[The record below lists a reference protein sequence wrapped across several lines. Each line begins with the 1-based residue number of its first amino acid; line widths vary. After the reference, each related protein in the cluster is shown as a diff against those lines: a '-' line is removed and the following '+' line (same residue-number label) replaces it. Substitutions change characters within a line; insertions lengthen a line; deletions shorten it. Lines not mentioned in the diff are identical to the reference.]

1 MENRNSNIF
10 EKLISLYDDDQAK
23 IVFDKLKT
31 LISEYKAVND
41 EKNSEFGQL
50 FSHKDVIMIT
60 YGNSLLKKDENPLKT
75 LFDFFNENIS
85 EFINII
91 HILPFFPYS
100 SDDGFSVIDYLTVNP
115 ELGDWDDVL
124 RFKSINVRLMFD
136 AVINHISAKS
146 YWFQQFLLDDPK
158 YKDYF
163 ICVEPNIDVSQVVR
177 PRTLPLI
184 TPFETRSGKK
194 WVWTTFSADQ
204 IDLNYKNPDLLID
217 MIHILLEYIRNGA
230 NLIRLDAIAYLWKEP
245 GTSCIHLPQTH
256 KVIQLIRAIIEEV
269 DPSILIITET
279 NVPHQDNISYFGN
292 GENEAHMVYQFSLP
306 PLVAHAILAGTSEY
320 LCKWAETLH
329 LTSNKTT
336 FFNFTASHDGIG
348 VMPLKGILPDE
359 EINLLYDATIKHGG
373 KISSKTNSDGSSS
386 PYELNITYYD
396 LLNNS
401 NEIEPEEVKN
411 NRFIISQAIPLVL
424 EGIPGI
430 YIHNLLGTRNFYKG
444 VEETGMARSINRQK
458 LDANEVQSELSDSQS
473 NRTKIFNLYK
483 KLLLSRSTEKSF
495 HPNAKQEIVC
505 LSPAVFSVLRTSL
518 DEEQKILAIHNL
530 SNEKQSIMIDS
541 KIFSDTLKNELV
553 DVLSGKKY
561 EIVDTLSIEL
571 SNYELIWLKYG

>member
-1 MENRNSNIF
+1 MGNRNKIIF
-10 EKLISLYDDDQAK
+10 EKLISLYGDDQGMM
-23 IVFDKLKT
+23 VFDKLKP
-31 LISEYKAVND
+31 LISEYKAINK

-60 YGNSLLKKDENPLKT
+60 YGDSLLKNNENPLKT
-75 LFDFFNENIS
+75 LFNFFNENIS

-115 ELGDWDDVL
+115 ELGNWDDIL
-124 RFKSINVRLMFD
+124 RFKLINVRLMFD
-136 AVINHISAKS
+136 AVINHISSKS
-146 YWFQQFLLDDPK
+146 YWFQQFLLDNPK
-158 YKDYF
+158 YKEYF
-163 ICVEPNIDVSQVVR
+163 ISVDPDIDVSQVVR

-184 TPFETRSGKK
+184 TPFETKSGKK
-194 WVWTTFSADQ
+194 WLWTTFSADQ

-217 MIHILLEYIRNGA
+217 IIHILLEYIRNGA

-256 KVIQLIRAIIEEV
+256 EVIQLIRAIIEEV
-269 DPSILIITET
+269 DPTVLIITET
-279 NVPHQDNISYFGN
+279 NVPHQDNISYFGD
-292 GENEAHMVYQFSLP
+292 GFNEANMVYQFSLP
-306 PLVAHAILAGTSEY
+306 PLVAHAILAGTAEY

-348 VMPLKGILPDE
+348 VMPVKGILPDK
-359 EINLLYDATIKHGG
+359 EINILYEATINHGG

-401 NEIEPEEVKN
+401 SEIESVDVKN
-411 NRFIISQAIPLVL
+411 KRFIISQAIPLVL

-430 YIHNLLGTRNFYKG
+430 YIHNLLGTRNFYMG
-444 VEETGMARSINRQK
+444 VDKSGMARSINRQK
-458 LDANEVQSELSDSQS
+458 LEANEVQSELSDSQS
-473 NRTKIFNLYK
+473 NRYKIFNLYK
-483 KLLLSRSTEKSF
+483 KLLVSRSSEKAF
-495 HPNAKQEIVC
+495 HPNAKQDIVC

-518 DEEQKILAIHNL
+518 DEEQQILAIHNL
-530 SNEKQSIMIDS
+530 SNEKQPIVIDS
-541 KIFSDTLKNELV
+541 KIFRDSLSTKLA
-553 DVLSGKKY
+553 DVLSGKTY
-561 EIVDTLSIEL
+561 EIVDTLRIDL
-571 SNYELIWLKYG
+571 SNYEIIWLKLG